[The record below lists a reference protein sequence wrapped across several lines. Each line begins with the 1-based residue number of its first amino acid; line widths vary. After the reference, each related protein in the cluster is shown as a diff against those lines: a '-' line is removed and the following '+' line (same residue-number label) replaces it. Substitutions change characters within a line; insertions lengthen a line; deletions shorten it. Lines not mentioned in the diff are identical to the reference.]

1 MLIIR
6 NERIEDYETVE
17 QITRQAFY
25 NRYMPGCTEHYL
37 VHVMRGHQDFI
48 PELDFVAEMDGQV
61 VCNIMYTRAI
71 LTDES
76 GAKKETL
83 TFGPV
88 SIAPEYQRMGYGK
101 LLMEHSFQRA
111 VEMGYDSIIIF
122 GSPANY
128 VSRGF
133 QSCKRFNVCVAD
145 SEWPQG
151 RYPAGMLVK
160 ELIPGVFDGRKWF
173 YRESPVMNI
182 NEQEAQS
189 YDQGFEALE
198 KKYLPSQEEFYIIS
212 NSFVE

>member
-1 MLIIR
+1 MLTIR
-6 NERIEDYETVE
+6 NERPEDYAAVE
-17 QITRQAFY
+17 ELTRRAFY
-25 NRYMPGCTEHYL
+25 NVYVPGCTEHYL
-37 VHVMRGHQDFI
+37 VHIMRGHRDFL
-48 PELDFVAEMDGQV
+48 PELDFVAELDGRLIG
-61 VCNIMYTRAI
+61 NIMYTRSW
-71 LTDES
+71 LTDGDGNRREI
-76 GAKKETL
+76 L

-88 SIAPEYQRMGYGK
+88 SILPECQRKGYGK
-101 LLMEHSFQRA
+101 QLMEHSFQRA
-111 VEMGYDSIIIF
+111 VEMGYDSIVIF

-133 QSCKRFNVCVAD
+133 QSCKKFNVCVAD
-145 SEWPQG
+145 SKWPQG